1 MKITLLFK
9 WFKYVDCNKN
19 YEKEFDANLAQRFGN
34 TNKLCDRDIKNFCLI
49 LLKGVYPYEYMDS
62 WQRFYET
69 SLPNKKKIYSDLTI
83 ADITDAV

>member
-19 YEKEFDANLAQRFGN
+19 YEKEFDANSAQRFGN
-34 TNKLCDRDIKNFCLI
+34 TSKFCDRDINKFCL
-49 LLKGVYPYEYMDS
+49 LPKGVYPYEYMDS

-69 SLPNKKKIYSDLTI
+69 SLSNKKKIYSDLTI
-83 ADITDAV
+83 ADITDAD